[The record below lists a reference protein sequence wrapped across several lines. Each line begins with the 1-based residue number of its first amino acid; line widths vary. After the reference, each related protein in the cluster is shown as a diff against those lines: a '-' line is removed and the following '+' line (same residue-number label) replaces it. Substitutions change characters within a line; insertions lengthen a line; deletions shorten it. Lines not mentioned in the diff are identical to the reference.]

1 MRSLLAPNNHQQF
14 GNLVTLPLLLI
25 TLIFTPIHQA
35 QAKPFDFF
43 SYDWDSNNALV
54 VFNYKAGDI
63 ETLHSASLTFFAVD
77 DCQKALLASYK
88 TQPSEQTVF
97 SIKPLNKFALLS
109 DKTYQIA
116 TKILA

>member
-1 MRSLLAPNNHQQF
+1 MSTSHGGLKMRSLLAPNNHQQF

-43 SYDWDSNNALV
+43 PYDWDSNNALV

-63 ETLHSASLTFFAVD
+63 ETLHSASLIA
-77 DCQKALLASYK
+77 
-88 TQPSEQTVF
+88 
-97 SIKPLNKFALLS
+97 KPVYLPV
-109 DKTYQIA
+109 
-116 TKILA
+116 